1 MMREGRCDSQRE
13 EGGLHSVVGIVIE
26 LSREPEV
33 EVTMGS
39 SATMEKNH
47 ILKQ

>member
-1 MMREGRCDSQRE
+1 MREGRCDSQRE

-26 LSREPEV
+26 LSRELEV